1 MMKKTKILSKG
12 RLSRFFVICI
22 IVFNIAFGYQGLIY
36 PATIVGENIDTP
48 VLNSNSILFEIPNST
63 TDNNYAFWF
72 YYNALVFS
80 SITGKFN
87 EGDAWPAS
95 SMLKKNIFYAN
106 WETGNFHVYNNLN
119 VGGVV
124 VAAGYSCTSD
134 IRFKHNITPYTS
146 ALQKIMGLQGVV
158 YDWNTEKFKDRS
170 FSKERQIG
178 FIAQDVEKVIPE
190 LVKTDEQGYKS
201 MDYSRLSVVLVEA
214 FKEQKRLSDAKISA
228 LEKEN
233 ASLKL
238 RLASLEKM
246 GDRVARLENMMKQQK
261 AVLAAR

>member
-1 MMKKTKILSKG
+1 MSNFTKKIRKVACAIFVFLFMMFIFNVNIIYSQTIETLKG
-12 RLSRFFVICI
+12 TG
-22 IVFNIAFGYQGLIY
+22 IAI
-36 PATIVGENIDTP
+36 
-48 VLNSNSILFEIPNST
+48 NSIGSGHENEQYAIFPLWGALSFNAWENDSQVRHLFSVGW
-63 TDNNYAFWF
+63 A
-72 YYNALVFS
+72 
-80 SITGKFN
+80 TGKFQIN
-87 EGDAWPAS
+87 
-95 SMLKKNIFYAN
+95 
-106 WETGNFHVYNNLN
+106 GN
-119 VGGVV
+119 V
-124 VAAGYSCTSD
+124 VAAGYSCSSD
-134 IRFKHNITPYTS
+134 IRFKQNITPYTS